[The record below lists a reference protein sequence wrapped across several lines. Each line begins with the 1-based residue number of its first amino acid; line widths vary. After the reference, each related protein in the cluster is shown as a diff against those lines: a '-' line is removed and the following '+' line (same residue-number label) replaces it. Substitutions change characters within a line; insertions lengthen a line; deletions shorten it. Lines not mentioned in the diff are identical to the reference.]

1 MQCSEQQNTSA
12 VAMKRCATASITNQ
26 QGVKNEKIVIEMR
39 DERIKIRAGLFS
51 LSVDIEGTIGV
62 PEAEQFANEEERVAT
77 YEKFRTC
84 LARIRESNARHIV
97 VNIRSTG
104 GDVEDALLIYEAL
117 RESGCKVTT
126 RCYGYVASAATIIA
140 QAASPGRRQIA
151 RSALYLVHRC
161 HSLCEGNAEELKA
174 TRDMLEATDHR
185 LATIYASRSGRS
197 TDEMLALMSDNGGR
211 GRWLSP
217 EEAVSLGLADKVIGD
232 RRGDKGGVAAS
243 VVLDESLPP
252 LPAKQSEEVPGEV
265 QGRGFMEARPTS
277 VEAVEDPSPTE
288 RRLSANQV
296 AYINDAQVI
305 SDR

>member
-1 MQCSEQQNTSA
+1 
-12 VAMKRCATASITNQ
+12 
-26 QGVKNEKIVIEMR
+26 MR
-39 DERIKIRAGLFS
+39 DEGIKIRAGLFS

-62 PEAEQFANEEERVAT
+62 PESEQFENEEERVAT

-84 LARIRESNARHIV
+84 LARIRESNARHII

-140 QAASPGRRQIA
+140 QAASAGRRQIA
-151 RSALYLVHRC
+151 RSALYLIHRC

-174 TRDMLEATDHR
+174 TRDMLEATDRR
-185 LATIYASRSGRS
+185 LAAIYSSRSGS
-197 TDEMLALMSDNGGR
+197 SSEEMLALMNENGGR

-217 EEAVSLGLADKVIGD
+217 EEVVALGLADKVIGD
-232 RRGDKGGVAAS
+232 RRDKKSGTQAS
-243 VVLDESLPP
+243 VVLDQNLPP
-252 LPAKQSEEVPGEV
+252 IPAPHSDGETVEV
-265 QGRGFMEARPTS
+265 QGSGFMEARPTS

-296 AYINDAQVI
+296 AYINDAQVV